1 LTEKNGETLTPKVA
15 QETLVIVQRRIAGLS
30 DDALAKFVTRASRAS
45 GLRGAVNVL
54 LTTGRELRALN
65 GRFRGKD
72 RPTDVLSFPP
82 LLRSNGFAGDI
93 AIAADI
99 AVQNAR
105 RLGHSATEEIKIL
118 VLHGVLHLAGYD
130 HEHDRGEM
138 ASKEQSMRRQLGLP
152 EGLLERGERP
162 NAVRSGQASAP
173 VRTRTVAGSRRAR
186 ARTGTSKEGKMR

>member
-1 LTEKNGETLTPKVA
+1 GGCQDAALLFVLTEKNGETLTPKVA
-15 QETLVIVQRRIAGLS
+15 QETLVIVQRRVAGLS
-30 DDALAKFVTRASRAS
+30 DDALAKFVMRASRAS

-118 VLHGVLHLAGYD
+118 VLHGVLHLTGYD

-162 NAVRSGQASAP
+162 NAVRSG
-173 VRTRTVAGSRRAR
+173 
-186 ARTGTSKEGKMR
+186 

>member
-1 LTEKNGETLTPKVA
+1 M
-15 QETLVIVQRRIAGLS
+15 VIVQKRVAGLS
-30 DDALAKFVTRASRAS
+30 DDALAKFITRASRVS

-54 LTTGRELRALN
+54 ITSGRELRRLN

-82 LLRSNGFAGDI
+82 LLRLNGFAGDI

-105 RLGHSATEEIKIL
+105 RLGHSATAEIKIL

-138 ASKEQSMRRQLGLP
+138 ARKEQSMRRQLRLP
-152 EGLLERGERP
+152 EGLLERSGQSS
-162 NAVRSGQASAP
+162 AARSGWASAR
-173 VRTRTVAGSRRAR
+173 VRTGTVAGGRRAR
-186 ARTGTSKEGKMR
+186 ARTGTSRAGKKQ

>member
-1 LTEKNGETLTPKVA
+1 
-15 QETLVIVQRRIAGLS
+15 
-30 DDALAKFVTRASRAS
+30 
-45 GLRGAVNVL
+45 
-54 LTTGRELRALN
+54 
-65 GRFRGKD
+65 
-72 RPTDVLSFPP
+72 VLSFPP

-162 NAVRSGQASAP
+162 NAVRSGRAGAP

-186 ARTGTSKEGKMR
+186 TGTSKQGKMR

>member
-1 LTEKNGETLTPKVA
+1 LTEKNGEALTPKVA
-15 QETLVIVQRRIAGLS
+15 RETLVIVQTRVAGLS
-30 DDALAKFVTRASRAS
+30 DDALAKFVTRASRVS
-45 GLRGAVNVL
+45 GLRAAVNVL
-54 LTTGRELRALN
+54 ITSSRELRVLN
-65 GRFRGKD
+65 SRFRGKD

-82 LLRSNGFAGDI
+82 LLRSNRFAGDI

-138 ASKEQSMRRQLGLP
+138 ASKEQSMRRQLGLR

-162 NAVRSGQASAP
+162 NAVRSGRASAR
-173 VRTRTVAGSRRAR
+173 VRTRTVAGGRRAR
-186 ARTGTSKEGKMR
+186 ARTGTSEAGRKR